1 MLSSVTVVLSSA
13 VWFSFINSLSET
25 PVTFFITLELHHSVG
40 HYPLVATGSAPLICS
55 RYLGIEP

>member
-1 MLSSVTVVLSSA
+1 VVLSSA

-40 HYPLVATGSAPLICS
+40 HYLRPCDNEHI
-55 RYLGIEP
+55 